1 MRRLFALP
9 LLFLAPAAHAQD
21 LNATIADALAHAP
34 ALAEAQ
40 ADEALAKARLDGAR
54 AQGHPLVAIE
64 GEIGAGRIDNGGF
77 FGFAARNVTPL
88 ALKAGAE
95 MPLYAGGRVAA
106 AMDQA
111 RGGVE
116 IARLGLA
123 DARSRTMVGAV
134 AAYAEVLT
142 ARRIEARFAQLT
154 SELTEVERQAGL
166 RFKTG
171 EIPASDLAAATARR
185 AEGDAGFA
193 NAEGRRISAEA
204 QYRRLTGHDAGALAP
219 LPALPETPP
228 TLDEALD
235 AAHRA
240 NPALAQAEKAI
251 DIARAGSRSSG
262 RIRASC
268 FTMVSYCPAW
278 TSSACHC
285 CWICCMRC
293 ASATAHCCMRAKLIS
308 CACGLPVEPEVKMRT
323 IVWLRSIHG
332 MSGGVPDGGGPSCPT
347 TT

>member
-77 FGFAARNVTPL
+77 FGFTARNVTPL

-123 DARSRTMVGAV
+123 DARSRTMVGA
-134 AAYAEVLT
+134 
-142 ARRIEARFAQLT
+142 
-154 SELTEVERQAGL
+154 
-166 RFKTG
+166 
-171 EIPASDLAAATARR
+171 
-185 AEGDAGFA
+185 
-193 NAEGRRISAEA
+193 
-204 QYRRLTGHDAGALAP
+204 
-219 LPALPETPP
+219 
-228 TLDEALD
+228 
-235 AAHRA
+235 
-240 NPALAQAEKAI
+240 
-251 DIARAGSRSSG
+251 
-262 RIRASC
+262 
-268 FTMVSYCPAW
+268 
-278 TSSACHC
+278 
-285 CWICCMRC
+285 
-293 ASATAHCCMRAKLIS
+293 
-308 CACGLPVEPEVKMRT
+308 
-323 IVWLRSIHG
+323 
-332 MSGGVPDGGGPSCPT
+332 
-347 TT
+347 